1 MSVKETVTRTYT
13 CDRCGTSQ
21 DKPFPSAGKV
31 LVTHDLHD
39 WQGAA
44 VAGARIEKDLCDQ
57 CLTAV
62 KECVENPST
71 PTEE

>member
-1 MSVKETVTRTYT
+1 VTVKVTVTETHV

-21 DKPFPSAGKV
+21 DKPFPAKGKV
-31 LVTHDLHD
+31 LITHDLHD

-44 VAGARIEKDLCDQ
+44 VAGARVEKDLCDE

-62 KECVENPST
+62 MECVENPPT
-71 PTEE
+71 PI